1 MNSFDAAVYVFM
13 IVAAVAGF
21 NAGLLRSLATILAYV
36 CAAPIALA
44 ITPRISP
51 LVADRLDT
59 LWAQSWLV
67 FVVAFLAAGLVLG
80 VLLRLAV
87 RETIGSNFGPLD
99 RLLGSMFGVI
109 RVLVVAVTMVL
120 VFDLI
125 IPAHRQ
131 PAFLQGS
138 HLRPF
143 LSVAGQAGLKS
154 LPSDVTAF
162 IDQLKRE
169 RRI

>member
-1 MNSFDAAVYVFM
+1 MNSFDAAVYVFV

-21 NAGLLRSLATILAYV
+21 NAGLLRSLATILAYL
-36 CAAPIALA
+36 CALPAALA
-44 ITPRISP
+44 VTPRISP
-51 LVADRLDT
+51 LIADRLDAP
-59 LWAQSWLV
+59 WAQSWLV
-67 FVVAFLAAGLVLG
+67 FVAAFVGTGLVLG
-80 VLLRLAV
+80 ALLRLAV
-87 RETIGSNFGPLD
+87 KETAGSGFGPLD
-99 RLLGSMFGVI
+99 RLLGAMFGVI
-109 RVLVVAVTMVL
+109 RVLLVAVTVVL

-125 IPAHRQ
+125 IPVNRQ

-138 HLRPF
+138 QLRPF